1 MAIGTPD
8 DDGPAE
14 TGPAGTP
21 GADPPSLAGWRP
33 TLDPAKLR
41 ARRRQLGLTGSE
53 LGARVGKLAGYV
65 SDLENGRRLKNTPLG
80 IVARLAYALGLG
92 VEELMTDPPA
102 WAAGFRAAA
111 RRRAGPPDRP
121 HGEDRR

>member
-1 MAIGTPD
+1 MATGTPN

-14 TGPAGTP
+14 SGTDGTP
-21 GADPPSLAGWRP
+21 GGDPPSLAGWRP

-41 ARRRQLGLTGSE
+41 ARRLRLGLTGSE

-102 WAAGFRAAA
+102 WAA
-111 RRRAGPPDRP
+111 
-121 HGEDRR
+121 E

>member
-1 MAIGTPD
+1 MSAMPRRD
-8 DDGPAE
+8 AKPAPPPPAE
-14 TGPAGTP
+14 D
-21 GADPPSLAGWRP
+21 GAAALLAWRP

-80 IVARLAYALGLG
+80 IVAQLAFALGLG
-92 VEELMTDPPA
+92 VEELMTDPPPGA
-102 WAAGFRAAA
+102 DGYRAAV
-111 RRRAGPPDRP
+111 RRRAGPPRP
-121 HGEDRR
+121 AADGDA